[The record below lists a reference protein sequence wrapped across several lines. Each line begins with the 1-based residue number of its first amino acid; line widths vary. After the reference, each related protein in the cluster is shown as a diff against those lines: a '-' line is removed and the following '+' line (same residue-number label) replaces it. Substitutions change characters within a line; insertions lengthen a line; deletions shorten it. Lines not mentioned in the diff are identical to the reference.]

1 MERGV
6 LASVK
11 FMDTDLAPSE
21 LYRLAQAVTRIEPGK
36 LRSCVVSGPTGTVAG
51 ASVVFASIAQARR
64 LGDDARK
71 DGTLD
76 HGC

>member
-1 MERGV
+1 MERGL

-11 FMDTDLAPSE
+11 FMDTDLSPSE
-21 LYRLAQAVTRIEPGK
+21 LYRLAQAVTAIRPGR
-36 LRSCVVSGPTGTVAG
+36 LHGCVVSGPTGDAGG
-51 ASVVFASIAQARR
+51 ASVVFPDVAQARR

-76 HGC
+76 RGC